1 MMQWDYLYDESEKT
15 LAPFFSKP
23 ILSYHFRCLIIA
35 GMVLL
40 VMWPRQPF
48 YHFLEASHAPL
59 LFFQVFAVATILCS
73 YLSIRCGRG
82 EMVQGDY
89 FSEYYEELPSFEKER
104 NFFTYGLVG
113 FLLHTAFLTLPY
125 IPILIIATTVSWVS
139 FALFAKAVIVLYASA
154 LLCRITGFVLYLL
167 GGRLSYS
174 GYFSARVFIIFYL
187 FATALFY
194 SRINPLN
201 IFYGLNKDVKSTGSP
216 FDSSFGYYIAAAG
229 IALCILIF
237 ICHFLILRY
246 NNRIKDA

>member
-1 MMQWDYLYDESEKT
+1 MQWDFLYDESEKT
-15 LAPFFSKP
+15 LAPFFSET

-35 GMVLL
+35 GIVLL
-40 VMWPRQPF
+40 VLWPRLPF

-59 LFFQVFAVATILCS
+59 LFFQVFVAATILCS
-73 YLSIRCGRG
+73 YLGLRCGRG
-82 EMVQGDY
+82 EMFQRDY

-125 IPILIIATTVSWVS
+125 IPILIIATTVSWVP

-174 GYFSARVFIIFYL
+174 GYFIARVFIIFYL

-194 SRINPLN
+194 SRINPLY
-201 IFYGLNKDVKSTGSP
+201 ILYGLNKDMKPAGSP
-216 FDSSFGYYIAAAG
+216 LDASFGFYMAVTG
-229 IALCILIF
+229 VALRTLIF
-237 ICHFLILRY
+237 ICHLLILRY
-246 NNRIKDA
+246 NNRIKET

>member
-15 LAPFFSKP
+15 LTPFFSEP

-35 GMVLL
+35 GIVLL
-40 VMWPRQPF
+40 VLWPRQPF

-59 LFFQVFAVATILCS
+59 LFFQVFVVATILCS
-73 YLSIRCGRG
+73 YLSLRCGRG
-82 EMVQGDY
+82 EMVQRDY
-89 FSEYYEELPSFEKER
+89 FSEYYEEPPSFEKER

-113 FLLHTAFLTLPY
+113 FLLHTAFLVLPF
-125 IPILIIATTVSWVS
+125 IPILIIATTVSLVP

-174 GYFSARVFIIFYL
+174 GYFIARVFIIFYL

-201 IFYGLNKDVKSTGSP
+201 ILYRLNKDVKSVGSP
-216 FDSSFGYYIAAAG
+216 LDSSFGFYMAATG
-229 IALCILIF
+229 VALCTLIF
-237 ICHFLILRY
+237 ICHLLILRY
-246 NNRIKDA
+246 NNRSKEP

>member
-1 MMQWDYLYDESEKT
+1 MQWDYLYDESEKT
-15 LAPFFSKP
+15 LAPFFSEL
-23 ILSYHFRCLIIA
+23 ILLYHFRCLIIA
-35 GMVLL
+35 GIVLL
-40 VMWPRQPF
+40 FLWPRQPF

-59 LFFQVFAVATILCS
+59 LFFQVFVAATILCS
-73 YLSIRCGRG
+73 YLSLRCGRG

-113 FLLHTAFLTLPY
+113 FLMHTAFLVLPF
-125 IPILIIATTVSWVS
+125 IPILIIATTVSWVP

-174 GYFSARVFIIFYL
+174 GYFIARLFIIFYL

-194 SRINPLN
+194 SRINPLY
-201 IFYGLNKDVKSTGSP
+201 ILYGLNKDMKPAGSP
-216 FDSSFGYYIAAAG
+216 LDSSFGFYMAVTG
-229 IALCILIF
+229 VALCTLIF
-237 ICHFLILRY
+237 ISHLLILRY
-246 NNRIKDA
+246 NNRIKET

>member
-15 LAPFFSKP
+15 LAPFFSEL

-35 GMVLL
+35 GIVLL
-40 VMWPRQPF
+40 VLWPRQPF

-59 LFFQVFAVATILCS
+59 LFFQVFVAATILCS
-73 YLSIRCGRG
+73 YLGLRCGRG
-82 EMVQGDY
+82 EMFQRDY

-113 FLLHTAFLTLPY
+113 FLLHTAFLVLPF
-125 IPILIIATTVSWVS
+125 IPILIIATTVSLVP

-174 GYFSARVFIIFYL
+174 GYFIARVFIIFYL

-194 SRINPLN
+194 SRINPLY
-201 IFYGLNKDVKSTGSP
+201 ILYGLNKDMKPAGSRL
-216 FDSSFGYYIAAAG
+216 DSSFGFYMAVTG
-229 IALCILIF
+229 VALCTLIF
-237 ICHFLILRY
+237 ICHLLILRY
-246 NNRIKDA
+246 NNRIKET